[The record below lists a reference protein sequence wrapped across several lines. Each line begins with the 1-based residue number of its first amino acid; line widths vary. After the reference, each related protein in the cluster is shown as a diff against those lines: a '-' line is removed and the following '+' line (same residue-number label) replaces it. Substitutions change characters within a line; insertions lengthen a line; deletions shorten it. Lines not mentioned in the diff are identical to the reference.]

1 MKLRQKPEDF
11 KVQEV
16 LDLENILTDENSS
29 EKNYKI
35 YELCKKN
42 MENLKAISY
51 ISKSQEIPL
60 KEIGYC
66 GLKDRHAITKQYI
79 SIPAEYE
86 IDIKEDNLKL
96 NFIGYSSDKLT
107 IGDLIGNH
115 FEITIRNIDR
125 DYFLEIAD
133 NIRNLEYGVPN
144 YFDNQRFGSVFQ
156 GKFIVEYMLK
166 NNFEEI
172 FKILLT
178 KYGKSENK
186 KIKDLK
192 RYIDKNW
199 NNWDKCYQ
207 YVIKN
212 DIKSKMYVNILKKLK
227 NTGEYREAY
236 KYVDIRLN
244 DLFIAAYQSYLWN
257 ECLKEYL
264 KEVLDKENRTYI
276 DYDCGSLLYYS
287 KIDESLFEELR
298 NKEMPLLYDKLD
310 KNLSEIDEKF
320 VNAINMVLK
329 RNKLK
334 FKDFS
339 DDNLI
344 KGKFRNFNRPILN
357 IPENVKYGKFKADEL
372 NKGKYKITL
381 EFNLKKGAYATGI
394 IKGVFNSVKYRQ

>member
-11 KVQEV
+11 KVQE
-16 LDLENILTDENSS
+16 LLNLENILVKEDSS

-79 SIPAEYE
+79 SIPEEYE
-86 IDIKEDNLKL
+86 INIKENNLKL
-96 NFIGYSSDKLT
+96 TFIGYSSEKLT
-107 IGDLIGNH
+107 IGDLIGNE
-115 FEITIRNIDR
+115 FEITIRNIDKT
-125 DYFLEIAD
+125 YFLDIAE
-133 NIRNLEYGVPN
+133 NIRNLEQGVPN
-144 YFDNQRFGSVFQ
+144 YFDNQRFGSVFE
-156 GKFIVEYMLK
+156 GKFIAEYMLK

-186 KIKDLK
+186 TIKDLK
-192 RYIDKNW
+192 RYIAKNW
-199 NNWDKCYQ
+199 GDWEKCYQ
-207 YVIKN
+207 YLSEN
-212 DIKSKMYVNILKKLK
+212 NIKSKMYINVLKKLK
-227 NTGEYREAY
+227 NTGKYKEAY
-236 KYVDIRLN
+236 KYIDVRLN

-257 ECLKEYL
+257 ESVKEYL
-264 KEVLDKENRTYI
+264 KSVLPVENRIYI

-287 KIDESLFEELR
+287 KIDKKLFEELKI
-298 NKEMPLLYDKLD
+298 KEMPLLYDKLD
-310 KNLSEIDEKF
+310 KNLLEIDEEL
-320 VNAINMVLK
+320 VNAINIVLK

-357 IPENVKYGKFKADEL
+357 IPENLEYGKFKSDEL
-372 NKGKYKITL
+372 NNGKYKITIK
-381 EFNLKKGAYATGI
+381 FSLKKGSYATGI
-394 IKGVFNSVKYRQ
+394 IKGVFNSVKYKK